1 MENEMLRVAG
11 FVKESTVDGPG
22 FRYVIFTQGCPHHCK
37 GCHNPDTHDFNGGTL
52 VNINEIAMDINKNPL
67 LKGVTLSGG
76 DPFIQAKV
84 LSNLLKK
91 IDKRLSVITYT
102 GFEYEYLIKNAS
114 DKNGY
119 LDLLEMT
126 DVLIDSKFEESL
138 KTDELP
144 YRGSS
149 NQRAIDVKKSLE
161 SNTICLYNF

>member
-76 DPFIQAKV
+76 DPFMQAKV

>member
-37 GCHNPDTHDFNGGTL
+37 GCHNPGTHDFNGGTL

>member
-76 DPFIQAKV
+76 DPFMQAKV

-91 IDKRLSVITYT
+91 IDIRLSVITYT

>member
-1 MENEMLRVAG
+1 M
-11 FVKESTVDGPG
+11 
-22 FRYVIFTQGCPHHCK
+22 
-37 GCHNPDTHDFNGGTL
+37 

-76 DPFIQAKV
+76 DPFMQAKV